1 MLNTIEER
9 LANEERDLESCVRS
23 FETANLGERSA
34 DIESFLPSDSHPRYL
49 AILGELIRLDLEFS
63 WGRGNPNR
71 LTQYL
76 ERFPAVFAD
85 ADVFQEIAFEEY
97 RLRLVSGERPSASEY
112 AVRYGIDCANWPQC
126 DELDQPGQSDP
137 SAIRAQAGEE
147 PNDAAGELAVP
158 SSDQEMRDAAMAYTV
173 FRLSNGWTGP
183 EESAIDWSQSIRAE
197 SDASEFFRELHET
210 DPDAACRLAQAAAIM
225 PQVGTRFLDFELVA
239 ELGCGTFGR
248 VFLAKQGTLAGR
260 SVAIKIT
267 AERSVESG
275 ALAQLQHTH
284 IVPVYSVHRSGPF
297 HAVVMP
303 YFGSATLVD
312 LIHDLKGQET
322 RPQSGTALVS
332 ALHAKIQGGK
342 ERSRQSAAAI
352 ATLCPNGTLTEH
364 DEQGEVGFDYQ
375 PSVESK
381 PVVAPS
387 EVLQT
392 LGDMSYVQALLW
404 IGARIADAL
413 AHAHERGI
421 LHRDLK
427 PANILLTDQGPMLLD
442 FNLAADTKVAT
453 EATAARLGGTLP
465 YMAPEH
471 LEAFRDSSLAV
482 DGRCD
487 IYSLGVILYE
497 LLSGRRPFTTPRGP
511 MKDVLQA
518 MIDERGTLPRS
529 LSSLNRAVT
538 PAIEAIVERCLQTNP
553 TRRYQSARQLQEDLH
568 RHLNDLPLLH
578 VSEPSIGERSAKWY
592 RRNRKNVF
600 RAAICASTAAVFILG
615 GLIVHNEQDR
625 ARLTAVNQQ
634 QTFNKRIQ
642 SSDVFANT
650 TRTKN
655 SEEMRKAREGAE
667 DWLKEYRVLDEPL
680 WKEMPNVANLDSERR
695 AVLLQDL
702 GLMVISLAQSQLIEA
717 RAARD
722 ENRHLDKV
730 QFYCDRAEDCYPSG
744 QAPRVLWLMRAEV
757 AKLSGDHTEAE
768 RLEKLAAGT
777 PVESPTDRLALA
789 RYDFSL
795 GRLDRAVPA
804 LKQVTEEDSTSI
816 LAWGYLG
823 DAYSRL
829 ARYSDAVSCFTVC
842 IALAPSVN
850 RFRFDRAQTY
860 FNLNDFQA
868 ALADYDEILHREP
881 QNVDALL
888 YRSLTHRNMNKYP
901 EALADL
907 QFASR
912 QQDAP
917 EARIHFQA
925 SIIYGLMKDE
935 KSAEFEYELGLKAP
949 ATTELD
955 WIARGTAGMN
965 KHYDQAIDAFDKA
978 IQIAPDSLV
987 ALRNKAVVLSKQEH
1001 NDKAVKVL
1009 DEALRLY
1016 PGSVLARTSRGTL
1029 LARLGKWELA
1039 IQDAEECL
1047 RLDPR
1052 PMIRYRV
1059 AGIYAL
1065 TAGKH
1070 SESALLAL
1078 GNLAAALTA
1087 GYGAEYVPGDPDLN
1101 PIRSMPEFK
1110 SLWSST
1116 QVIRD
1121 TAKHARVR

>member
-1 MLNTIEER
+1 MLKTIEQR
-9 LANEERDLESCVRS
+9 LAYEERDLESCVRS
-23 FETANLGERSA
+23 FETANLGDQSA
-34 DIESFLPSDSHPRYL
+34 DIESFLPSDSHPQYL
-49 AILGELIRLDLEFS
+49 AILGELIRLDMEFS
-63 WGRGNPNR
+63 WARGTPNR
-71 LTQYL
+71 LPHFLQRY
-76 ERFPAVFAD
+76 PAVFAD
-85 ADVFQEIAFEEY
+85 ASTFQEIAFEEF
-97 RLRLVSGERPSASEY
+97 RLRLGNGEQPSAAEY
-112 AVRYGIDCANWPQC
+112 AARYGIDCANWSQS
-126 DELDQPGQSDP
+126 DELDQLDQLDP
-137 SAIRAQAGEE
+137 SLLPVQAADEQI
-147 PNDAAGELAVP
+147 DLTRVTLAP
-158 SSDQEMRDAAMAYTV
+158 SPDQEMRDAAMAYTL
-173 FRLSNGWTGP
+173 FRLSDGWSGP
-183 EESAIDWSQSIRAE
+183 DESAIDFSQSIRAE
-197 SDASEFFRELHET
+197 SDASDFFRELHET
-210 DPDAACRLAQAAAIM
+210 DPDAACRMAQASAVM

-312 LIHDLKGQET
+312 LLHDLKGQDT

-332 ALHAKIQGGK
+332 TLHAKIQGGK
-342 ERSRQSAAAI
+342 ERSRQSAAAV
-352 ATLCPNGTLTEH
+352 ATLRPNGTLTEN
-364 DEQGEVGFDYQ
+364 DEQAEVGYDH
-375 PSVESK
+375 PKVDSR
-381 PVVAPS
+381 PVAAPS

-442 FNLAADTKVAT
+442 FNLAADTKVST
-453 EATAARLGGTLP
+453 QATAARLGGTLP

-471 LEAFRDSSLAV
+471 LEAFRDASLTV

-497 LLSGRRPFTTPRGP
+497 LLGGRRPFSTPRGP
-511 MKDVLQA
+511 MKDVLQV
-518 MIDERGTLPRS
+518 MIDQRRSPVRS

-553 TRRYQSARQLQEDLH
+553 AMRYQSARQLQEDLH

-578 VSEPSIGERSAKWY
+578 VSEPSIGERGAKWY
-592 RRNRKNVF
+592 RRNRKGVF
-600 RAAICASTAAVFILG
+600 RAAIGASTAAVFILG
-615 GLIVHNEQDR
+615 ALIVHNEQDR
-625 ARLTAVNQQ
+625 ARLAAADQQ
-634 QTFNKRIQ
+634 QTLSKKIQ
-642 SSDVFANT
+642 SSDVFANV

-667 DWLKEYRVLDEPL
+667 DWIKDYRVLDDPQ
-680 WKEMPNVANLDSERR
+680 WKELPAIANLEPETR
-695 AVLLQDL
+695 AVLLQDM
-702 GLMVISLAQSQLIEA
+702 GLMLLSLAQSQLLEA
-717 RAARD
+717 RSARD
-722 ENRHLDKV
+722 ESRHLDKV
-730 QFYCDRAEDCYPSG
+730 QLYFDRAEDCYPSG
-744 QAPRVLWLMRAEV
+744 QAPRVLWLMRADL
-757 AKLSGDHTEAE
+757 AKLSGDDSEAE
-768 RLEKLAAGT
+768 RLQKLAAGT
-777 PVESPTDRLALA
+777 PVESPADRLALA

-795 GRLDRAVPA
+795 GRLDRAIPA
-804 LKQVTEEDSTSI
+804 LKQVTEEDSRSI

-823 DAYSRL
+823 DAYSRM
-829 ARYSDAVSCFTVC
+829 ARYSEAVPCFTVC

-860 FNLNDFQA
+860 FNLSDFNA
-868 ALADYDEILHREP
+868 ALADYDEIVRRDP
-881 QNVDALL
+881 QDVDALL
-888 YRSLTHRNMNKYP
+888 YRSLTYRNLNKYP

-907 QFASR
+907 KSAATR
-912 QQDAP
+912 PDAP

-925 SIIYGLMKDE
+925 SIIYGLMKDNE
-935 KSAEFEYELGLKAP
+935 SAELENDLGLKAP
-949 ATTELD
+949 ATAELD
-955 WIARGTAGMN
+955 WIARGLSGMN
-965 KHYDQAIDAFDKA
+965 KHPEQAVEAFDRA
-978 IQIAPDSLV
+978 LQIAPGSLGT
-987 ALRNKAVVLSKQEH
+987 LRNKAAILSKQEH
-1001 NDKAVKVL
+1001 NAKAVEVL

-1029 LARLGKWELA
+1029 LARLGRRDLA
-1039 IQDAEECL
+1039 IKDAEECL

-1059 AGIYAL
+1059 AGIYAS
-1065 TAGKH
+1065 TSRQHA
-1070 SESALLAL
+1070 EDAFLAL
-1078 GNLAAALTA
+1078 GNLAAALA
-1087 GYGAEYVPGDPDLN
+1087 GGYGADLVPSDPDLN

-1110 SLWSST
+1110 NLWAST
-1116 QVIRD
+1116 QVVRD
-1121 TAKHARVR
+1121 TAKHVKVR